1 MEKQAIIIEIDELI
15 VEGKTKVLSTEW
27 DYSGTGIIGFGTY
40 VDQDVYYSWRMKTMS
55 FLKLFLDETHEYVKV
70 FENLTE
76 NNYSY
81 ASTCVQTLENVKN
94 YIQKG
99 YINLEQ
105 KKEIDVDGTL
115 DRIFARFHKVARQLR
130 SRHAGRNTLEI
141 EDEYDVQDLLHAILQ
156 LYFDDIR
163 DEEWTPSYAGSAA
176 RVDFLLKNE
185 KTVIEVKKTRQ
196 GPADKEVGNQL
207 IEDIERYQAHPDCEK
222 LVCFVYDP
230 EGRIGNPNGV
240 MNDLNSRHERFAK
253 VVIEPNI

>member
-1 MEKQAIIIEIDELI
+1 M
-15 VEGKTKVLSTEW
+15 
-27 DYSGTGIIGFGTY
+27 
-40 VDQDVYYSWRMKTMS
+40 
-55 FLKLFLDETHEYVKV
+55 
-70 FENLTE
+70 
-76 NNYSY
+76 
-81 ASTCVQTLENVKN
+81 
-94 YIQKG
+94 
-99 YINLEQ
+99 
-105 KKEIDVDGTL
+105 DGTL

>member
-1 MEKQAIIIEIDELI
+1 M
-15 VEGKTKVLSTEW
+15 
-27 DYSGTGIIGFGTY
+27 
-40 VDQDVYYSWRMKTMS
+40 
-55 FLKLFLDETHEYVKV
+55 KLFLDETHEYVKV

-76 NNYSY
+76 NDYSN

-99 YINLEQ
+99 YINFEQ
-105 KKEIDVDGTL
+105 KKEIDVDETL
-115 DRIFARFHKVARQLR
+115 DRILWRFHKVVRQLR
-130 SRHAGRNTLEI
+130 VRHGGREI
-141 EDEYDVQDLLHAILQ
+141 LDINDEYDVQDLLHALLQ

-163 DEEWTPSYAGSAA
+163 DEEWTPSYARSAA

-196 GPADKEVGNQL
+196 GLADKEVGNQL
-207 IEDIERYQAHPDCEK
+207 IEDIERYKVHPDCEK

-240 MNDLNSRHERFAK
+240 MNDLN
-253 VVIEPNI
+253 NILWLCLI

>member
-1 MEKQAIIIEIDELI
+1 MDKQAVIIEIDELI
-15 VEGKTKVLSTEW
+15 VEGKTKVLFTKW

-40 VDQDVYYSWRMKTMS
+40 VDHDVFYSWRMKTMS

-76 NNYSY
+76 NDYSN

-99 YINLEQ
+99 YINFEQ

-115 DRIFARFHKVARQLR
+115 DRIFARFYKVAKQLR
-130 SRHAGRNTLEI
+130 VRHGGRETLDI
-141 EDEYDVQDLLHAILQ
+141 NDEYDVQDLLHALLQ

-196 GPADKEVGNQL
+196 GLADKEVGNQL
-207 IEDIERYQAHPDCEK
+207 IEDIERYKVHPDCEK

-240 MNDLNSRHERFAK
+240 MNDLNNRHEGFAK
-253 VVIEPNI
+253 VVIQPNI

>member
-1 MEKQAIIIEIDELI
+1 
-15 VEGKTKVLSTEW
+15 
-27 DYSGTGIIGFGTY
+27 
-40 VDQDVYYSWRMKTMS
+40 MKDWLLAFFPS
-55 FLKLFLDETHEYVKV
+55 SLLHWNEYVKV

-76 NNYSY
+76 NDYSN

-99 YINLEQ
+99 YINFEQ
-105 KKEIDVDGTL
+105 KKEIDVDETL
-115 DRIFARFHKVARQLR
+115 DRIFARFYKVAKQLR
-130 SRHAGRNTLEI
+130 VRHSGRETLDI
-141 EDEYDVQDLLHAILQ
+141 NDEYGVQDLFHALLQ

-196 GPADKEVGNQL
+196 GLADKEVGNQL
-207 IEDIERYQAHPDCEK
+207 IEDIERYQVHPDCEK
-222 LVCFVYDP
+222 LVCFVYDS

-240 MNDLNSRHERFAK
+240 MNDLNSRHEGFAK
-253 VVIEPNI
+253 VVIQPNM